1 MENRGNSKMVGFKA
15 ADWIHEAIAKTAKK
29 YGISKGEFIK
39 DCIKE
44 RLIKEEL
51 KCQRGTQENQPKDY

>member
-1 MENRGNSKMVGFKA
+1 MKENRVTKMVGFKA
-15 ADWIHEAIAKTAKK
+15 PDWIHEEISK
-29 YGISKGEFIK
+29 YSSMYNISKGEFIK

-51 KCQRGTQENQPKDY
+51 KGTH